1 MSDRVE
7 RKFVDYC
14 NRYTSSKLILS
25 TQPLQDLLK
34 LLAGERE
41 LFTIIEASA
50 KDFDWNEEFASAQIE
65 TGTESLLRLPRTPK
79 ALIAFVTTLL
89 YSFDN
94 GSISVLDFLEK
105 FYPTEEGVKGSFP
118 VMCKAIVIP
127 FREAMI
133 SALRGE
139 AQEEEEQ
146 EEEVIVE
153 KASPVPDGAVA
164 QGGRALRALAKTIL
178 EDGSL
183 TSQEKND
190 LLTVTDGALHA
201 LEIRDVK
208 LVKSFFVALTLL
220 LKNVRGASQ
229 RLRDFE
235 SALKL
240 YLII

>member
-1 MSDRVE
+1 MSERVE
-7 RKFVDYC
+7 KRFINCC
-14 NRYTSSKLILS
+14 NAYMTSKLILS

-41 LFTIIEASA
+41 LFSVIESSA
-50 KDFDWNEEFASAQIE
+50 KDFDFNEEFASAQIE
-65 TGTESLLRLPRTPK
+65 TGSGAVLRLPRTNK

-105 FYPTEEGVKGSFP
+105 FYPTEEGVKASFP
-118 VMCKAIVIP
+118 VMCKAVILP
-127 FREAMI
+127 FREAML
-133 SALRGE
+133 AQLRGE
-139 AQEEEEQ
+139 AEEEEPEPEEIVQ
-146 EEEVIVE
+146 E
-153 KASPVPDGAVA
+153 KPSPVPEGAVA

-183 TSQEKND
+183 TSSEKND

-201 LEIRDVK
+201 LEIREVK
-208 LVKSFFVALTLL
+208 LVKAFFVSLTIL

-240 YLII
+240 YMII